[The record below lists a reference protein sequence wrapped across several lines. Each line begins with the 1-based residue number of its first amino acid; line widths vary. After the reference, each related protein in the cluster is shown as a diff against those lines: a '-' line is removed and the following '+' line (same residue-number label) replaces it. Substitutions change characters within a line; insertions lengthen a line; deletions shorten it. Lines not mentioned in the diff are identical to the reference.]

1 MSDKLLQL
9 GVFALLAAGL
19 VVLTL
24 KDKGTTEYVSLLGP
38 LAAGLLVVQRV
49 EKRSDHQDEQLA
61 QIHHQTNG
69 VLDKRIKDGVRAALD
84 EREGQ

>member
-9 GVFALLAAGL
+9 GIFALLAAGL

-49 EKRSDHQDEQLA
+49 EKRSDHQDEVLTE
-61 QIHHQTNG
+61 IHHNTNG
-69 VLDKRIKDGVRAALD
+69 VLTKKIEDAVTRALNK
-84 EREGQ
+84 REG